1 MLLKKIKDFFNDKSQ
16 NQLLLAAVGFF
27 KSYLLRLGIQGIY
40 FVILARSFAP
50 EKYGAY
56 VGIVA
61 IVSIFIPFAN
71 WGSGEIL
78 VQEASRNRELFKDY
92 WGRAILKSLLFGTI
106 FVALILVVYSLVPIQ
121 NISIAIVFFIA
132 FANLIFFKIDE
143 VARHA
148 LISIGLL
155 DEAAKATIVLS
166 ANRFVAAI
174 FFVVFFQDA
183 SILGWSILY
192 CIATFFSSIIATYM
206 VVRHTGYPNFNWSKT
221 TAELKLGFA
230 FAISVSAQNI
240 YSDLDKSMLAKLS
253 TLQATGIY
261 GAAFHILNV
270 AFAPIQSLMLAS
282 FRSFFQQGA
291 SGIKGSFAL
300 CKKLLPLSI
309 AYSLIAVLGLVIF
322 APLLPLILGSEYQD
336 SAKALIWLSPTIF
349 FRTMHFF
356 GADTLTGANYQSAR
370 SICQVLVAIIN
381 GLLNLWLIPLY
392 SWYGAIWATIAS
404 ECLLMIFLWGYIFK
418 YSRQSVPDGY

>member
-1 MLLKKIKDFFNDKSQ
+1 MLIKKIKDFLGDKSQ
-16 NQLLLAAVGFF
+16 KQLLMGAVGFL
-27 KSYLLRLGIQGIY
+27 KSYLLRLAVQGVY
-40 FVILARSFAP
+40 FIILARSFAP

-61 IVSIFIPFAN
+61 IISIFIPFAN

-78 VQEASRNRELFKDY
+78 VREASRNRELFRDY
-92 WGRAILKSLLFGTI
+92 WGIAILKSLIFGSI
-106 FVALILVVYSLVPIQ
+106 FVALIMAVYSFIPIE
-121 NISIAIVFFIA
+121 NISIAIVFFLA
-132 FANLIFFKIDE
+132 LANLIFFKVDE

-155 DEAAKATIVLS
+155 NEAAKAIIILS
-166 ANRFVAAI
+166 VNRFVAAL
-174 FFVVFFQDA
+174 FFVVLVRDA
-183 SILGWSILY
+183 SILSWSILY
-192 CIATFFSSIIATYM
+192 CVATFLSSIMATYL
-206 VVRHTGYPNFNWSKT
+206 VVRHTGYPNFNWSKIT
-221 TAELKLGFA
+221 QELKLGFA
-230 FAISVSAQNI
+230 FAVSVSAQNI

-291 SGIKGSFAL
+291 SGIKGSFDL
-300 CKKLLPLSI
+300 CKRLLPLSL
-309 AYSLIAVLGLVIF
+309 AYSLIAVVGLVVF
-322 APLLPLILGSEYQD
+322 APLLPLILGNEYRD

-370 SICQVLVAIIN
+370 STCQVSVAIIN

-418 YSRQSVPDGY
+418 YSKQSVLDAL